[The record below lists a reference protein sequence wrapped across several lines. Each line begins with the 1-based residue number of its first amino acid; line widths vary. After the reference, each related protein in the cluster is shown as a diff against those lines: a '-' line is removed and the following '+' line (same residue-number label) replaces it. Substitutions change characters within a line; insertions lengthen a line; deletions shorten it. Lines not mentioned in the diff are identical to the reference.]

1 MSKKIIS
8 LFTLTAFVVFT
19 FSCYSIQKKTIKT
32 ITSWKEKGKE
42 VKIVAV
48 LKKSGERIEF
58 PEGEPGKIVGEKIVG
73 EVVDEAMGR
82 KPVSIPVPDVWV
94 VWVKKADA
102 GKTVSAALTGA
113 ILTVAGVATLVI
125 IILAI
130 HFSTIYKYK

>member
-8 LFTLTAFVVFT
+8 LFTLTAFIAFT

-58 PEGEPGKIVGEKIVG
+58 PEGEPGKIVGDKIVG

-82 KPVSIPVPDVWV
+82 KPVSIPIPDVWV
-94 VWVKKADA
+94 VWVKRADA
-102 GKTVSAALTGA
+102 GKTASAVLTGA
-113 ILTVAGVATLVI
+113 ILTVAGVVTLGII
-125 IILAI
+125 IILI